1 MKEWGKAFQVPV
13 KSAQVCMVSP
23 GKGDVNSGAA
33 VRMGNSSGRRGWH
46 GAGGARPQL
55 PCRKEG
61 SELPELLVFFKRTR
75 NLRLVRDFLIFKY

>member
-33 VRMGNSSGRRGWH
+33 VRVGNSSGRRGWH
-46 GAGGARPQL
+46 GAGGPAHSCLVGRRAQSYQSFSFFS
-55 PCRKEG
+55 RE
-61 SELPELLVFFKRTR
+61 PET
-75 NLRLVRDFLIFKY
+75 